1 MTRFVTKEK
10 LNELYD
16 GLENLGLNILYLT
29 DWEGHRNV
37 NVKYLTGHPVDANL
51 FIDIQNRQTVLIPWD
66 FQLANEYAEVDQIV
80 DMAEFDGGVT
90 PATAETLKSIAGSSL
105 IKIGVLK
112 EIPYH
117 HVRTARDQVPNAEIV
132 FNPQEIDSLLDE
144 LRSTKSPYEISL
156 LQKSIKIS
164 NQLVEEM
171 EDLLTARREIETE
184 MDLAIFIEGQMRKLG
199 AIGMGFETM
208 VASSAR
214 SWQIH
219 TYPLADPEL
228 PLYRHGLALTD
239 FGVDAAGLTS
249 DVTLP
254 FIMGKMNK
262 KMKTIVETVT
272 MAHDE
277 AIDAL
282 GNINFLHEVAEAAIA
297 RIETAGFKMPHGLGH
312 GIGLTIHDS
321 PSLRRKPTHEAL
333 LKNWVDTPLEEGM
346 VITIEPG
353 IYEKDVGGFR
363 LENDVII
370 TSKGPKVVTNSHPVF
385 IDL

>member
-16 GLENLGLNILYLT
+16 GLENIGLNILYLT
-29 DWEGHRNV
+29 DWEGHRDV
-37 NVKYLTGHPVDANL
+37 NVKYLTGHPEDANL

-105 IKIGVLK
+105 TKIGVLK
-112 EIPYH
+112 GIPYH
-117 HVRTARDQVPNAEIV
+117 RVRTARDQVPNAEIV
-132 FNPQEIDSLLDE
+132 FNPQEIDSLLDK

-171 EDLLTARREIETE
+171 EDLLTARTEIETE

-199 AIGMGFETM
+199 AIGMGFETL

-219 TYPLADPEL
+219 TYPRADPEL
-228 PLYRHGLALTD
+228 PLYRPGLALTD

-262 KMKTIVETVT
+262 KMKTIVETVKQ
-272 MAHDE
+272 AHDE

-282 GNINFLHEVAEAAIA
+282 GNINFLHEVAEAAIVI
-297 RIETAGFKMPHGLGH
+297 IETAGFKMPHGLGH

-321 PSLRRKPTHEAL
+321 PSLRKKPTHEAL
-333 LKNWVDTPLEEGM
+333 LKNWIDTPLEEGM